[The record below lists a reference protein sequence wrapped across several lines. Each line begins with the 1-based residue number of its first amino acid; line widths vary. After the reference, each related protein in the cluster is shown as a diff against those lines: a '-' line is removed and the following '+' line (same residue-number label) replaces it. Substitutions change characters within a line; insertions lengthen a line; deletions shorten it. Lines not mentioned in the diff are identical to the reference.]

1 MKNLDIYITEKLI
14 IDKNVDKNAVYK
26 PTNKQQYKELIDKYF
41 KEWWDSEPTQSAKS
55 EKYYNDS
62 YNYIMKKIDSQDF
75 SVHTFHQTYL
85 PFKFVRYMN
94 KKYNLGWH
102 IDEDI
107 SEKLVIDKDIQPN
120 RAFEIIIN
128 MLDEAFKEIGY
139 SKNDTNFEKIEIAK
153 SHYSYAISF
162 RNSPKRLTLSFN
174 FLKGKED
181 KMLVYGKFFFTN
193 GKNPVNAWSSKN
205 RTYKYE
211 LEYGEP
217 IESTLLSK
225 SIGGHDYFELTD
237 RIIRKLLSG
246 ISNFKRY
253 KDSFQNAIDK
263 QRFTVNDWN
272 DLVYVIK
279 DLFEL

>member
-75 SVHTFHQTYL
+75 SIHTFHQTYL

-107 SEKLVIDKDIQPN
+107 SEKLIIDKDTKQID
-120 RAFEIIIN
+120 RFDRYIDKFETA
-128 MLDEAFKEIGY
+128 LKEIGY
-139 SKNDTNFEKIEIAK
+139 EKNDINFEKVDVTGGYK
-153 SHYSYAISF
+153 YAISF
-162 RNSPKRLTLSFN
+162 RKSPARITLSFL
-174 FLKGKED
+174 FTKRED
-181 KMLVYGKFFFTN
+181 DKVLVYSKLIYTN

-205 RTYKYE
+205 RAFRYD
-211 LEYGEP
+211 LEFGEG
-217 IESTLLSK
+217 IETTQLKK
-225 SIGGHDYFELTD
+225 SMGGHDYYLLTD
-237 RIIRKLLSG
+237 EMFKKLIDG
-246 ISNFKRY
+246 IKNFRRY
-253 KDSFQNAIDK
+253 KDSFQEAIDK
-263 QRFTVNDWN
+263 PRFTENRWN
-272 DLVYVIK
+272 DLVYVVK